1 MKFYLLCNDMGETV
15 SCETNKSKAKSW
27 VAQQLRDGA
36 ARCSITALEIPVTGE
51 TVRRL
56 LASEGGYAES
66 TRVYQYVNK
75 RAQRKEE
82 EPDAHA

>member
-1 MKFYLLCNDMGETV
+1 MRFYLLQNDMGETV
-15 SCETNKSKAKSW
+15 SCETSKAKARDW

-36 ARCSITALEIPVTGE
+36 ARCSITALEIPINGE

-66 TRVYQYVNK
+66 TRYYEYLNR
-75 RAQRKEE
+75 RAQKKES
-82 EPDAHA
+82 PDAHA